1 MTSEYR
7 RQHPVAALSSTLKA
21 IRRNFITFIIV
32 LWAGQPGGE
41 NSQFDATFLL
51 ILLGFMLIWGV
62 VSWYRFLYY
71 LKDGALWIEQGVFVR
86 RQLYLPQER
95 IQLID
100 FKSDFIQRMFG
111 LVSLRVQTAG
121 GSQDTEISALTKD
134 QAEWIRSTLRADE
147 EEEFVE
153 QQSAAEQAGSV
164 SPDSD
169 PAAAKTAGKSK
180 VLDRIHLPFR
190 HLLLAGVTSASLGI
204 AFSVIGA
211 IMAQFDQVLSESE
224 MLRYVEG
231 FISTD
236 FGFIAT
242 ILAALI
248 VVSLILAFLGTVIRY
263 YDFSVTKY
271 KNELVIERGF
281 FERSSITI
289 PYHRIQ
295 AIRFQEGIMRQP
307 LGYGSILIDSAGFAE
322 ENGQTTMLFP
332 IIRTDKVKE
341 FINRLVPE
349 YNYELQAGTPPR
361 RAMRRFLIPKT
372 IFFVLLFSGVSFIW
386 DPGIYSFILL
396 PLIWYWGYMQYRDTA
411 LAFTGSGKM
420 ALRFRQI
427 ARTTVLLEKRRI
439 QDLNVSQNPF
449 QRRGKVDD
457 IQITAASGPNGVE
470 FAVENISNSLTRQ
483 FWSWFSGDSLYYES
497 TQLSGEKLT
506 RIPSWM

>member
-134 QAEWIRSTLRADE
+134 QAEWIRSTLRADQQE
-147 EEEFVE
+147 EAVEEDAGTLNADGAS
-153 QQSAAEQAGSV
+153 SATEKQAEYG
-164 SPDSD
+164 
-169 PAAAKTAGKSK
+169 PAKSK
-180 VLDRIHLPFR
+180 VLDKIHLPFK

-211 IMAQFDQVLSESE
+211 IMAQFDQVLSESQ
-224 MLRYVEG
+224 MLRYVES

-248 VVSLILAFLGTVIRY
+248 LVSLILAFLGTVIQ
-263 YDFSVTKY
+263 K
-271 KNELVIERGF
+271 
-281 FERSSITI
+281 
-289 PYHRIQ
+289 
-295 AIRFQEGIMRQP
+295 
-307 LGYGSILIDSAGFAE
+307 
-322 ENGQTTMLFP
+322 
-332 IIRTDKVKE
+332 
-341 FINRLVPE
+341 
-349 YNYELQAGTPPR
+349 
-361 RAMRRFLIPKT
+361 
-372 IFFVLLFSGVSFIW
+372 
-386 DPGIYSFILL
+386 
-396 PLIWYWGYMQYRDTA
+396 
-411 LAFTGSGKM
+411 
-420 ALRFRQI
+420 
-427 ARTTVLLEKRRI
+427 
-439 QDLNVSQNPF
+439 
-449 QRRGKVDD
+449 
-457 IQITAASGPNGVE
+457 
-470 FAVENISNSLTRQ
+470 
-483 FWSWFSGDSLYYES
+483 
-497 TQLSGEKLT
+497 
-506 RIPSWM
+506 